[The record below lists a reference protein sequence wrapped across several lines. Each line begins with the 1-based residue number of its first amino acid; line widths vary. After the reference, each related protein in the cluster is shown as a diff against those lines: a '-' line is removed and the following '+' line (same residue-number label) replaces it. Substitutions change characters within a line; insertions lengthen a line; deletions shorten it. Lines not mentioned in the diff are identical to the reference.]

1 MFVPAKW
8 TVSLDVNDAVIV
20 VNKQRKS
27 AGDKVSSRKKTMLED
42 SVIARTEWI
51 GLIWDSNEY
60 SCGHGALFTLIYNM
74 WLEDR
79 LDATKNLS

>member
-42 SVIARTEWI
+42 SVIARTE
-51 GLIWDSNEY
+51 
-60 SCGHGALFTLIYNM
+60 
-74 WLEDR
+74 
-79 LDATKNLS
+79 